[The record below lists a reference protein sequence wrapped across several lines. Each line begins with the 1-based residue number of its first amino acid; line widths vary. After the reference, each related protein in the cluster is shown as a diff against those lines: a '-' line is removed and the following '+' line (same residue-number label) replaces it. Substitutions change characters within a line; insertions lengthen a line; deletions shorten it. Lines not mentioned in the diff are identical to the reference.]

1 MRCFGCGKEIPFTG
15 DVCPYCHRDKSKD
28 QTTHALLVIGVVIGG
43 AIGYFANDFM
53 GFFVGAAIGGAVGVV
68 AALVNATSTP
78 SSKPPQVR
86 VVTESTPSTD
96 KPESDIVRRLTDL
109 DALKARG
116 LITEIEW
123 AEKRK
128 AILGQI

>member
-1 MRCFGCGKEIPFTG
+1 MRCFGCGKEIPFAG

-28 QTTHALLVIGVVIGG
+28 QTTHALLVVCVVIGG

-53 GFFVGAAIGGAVGVV
+53 GFFVGALIGGAVGVV
-68 AALVNATSTP
+68 VALFNAASAP
-78 SSKPPQVR
+78 SKPPEVR
-86 VVTESTPSTD
+86 VVSESASSTS

-109 DALKARG
+109 DALKTRG
-116 LITEIEW
+116 LISESEW

-128 AILGQI
+128 SILGQI